1 MLARAYDEVDRV
13 LGTDLSVLP
22 TNAQVH
28 QVPYVAQIL
37 NETLRLWPTAP
48 AFSRCPYADTVIGG
62 RYLLEKGTTAMVLV
76 GMLHRDKQVWG
87 EEAEEFDPD
96 HFSPENQAK
105 TPPNA
110 FKPFGTG
117 QRACIGR
124 QFALQEATLVL
135 SMLLQRFEFID
146 YTNYQL
152 ETKQTL
158 TIKPTNFRIK
168 VKLRARR
175 TATAPLTPARP
186 AAAPQPAA
194 QPAPAPAPR
203 VDAHRTAL
211 LVLYGSNLGTAE
223 GLAHTLAQNATN
235 RGFVVT
241 VGALNDHVGSL
252 PKEGGVVIITAS
264 YNGQPPDNA
273 MKFCQWLQ
281 DPLLPADAL
290 AGVEYCVFGCGN
302 RDWAAT
308 YQAIP
313 KLIDAQ
319 LERHGAKRMY
329 RRGEGDARS
338 DFDGDYRAWYGPLW
352 ESVAKEFH
360 LPSSVA
366 QAQTTVPRS
375 EILEPPRRQEHQVEW
390 SEGRLRTCIAGGP
403 QGAVGFLVSRA
414 RPPNIRDLGV
424 LAVEYFCRNR
434 ANRQRLQNR

>member
-1 MLARAYDEVDRV
+1 LLKNPAVLARAYDEVDRV

-37 NETLRLWPTAP
+37 NETLRLWPTAS

-110 FKPFGTG
+110 IKPFGTG

-194 QPAPAPAPR
+194 QPAPRLLLAWTRTVRRCWCCMARTSGPPR
-203 VDAHRTAL
+203 VSPTPSPRTRPTE
-211 LVLYGSNLGTAE
+211 GSPGRSGRSTT
-223 GLAHTLAQNATN
+223 TLA
-235 RGFVVT
+235 
-241 VGALNDHVGSL
+241 
-252 PKEGGVVIITAS
+252 PC
-264 YNGQPPDNA
+264 P
-273 MKFCQWLQ
+273 
-281 DPLLPADAL
+281 
-290 AGVEYCVFGCGN
+290 
-302 RDWAAT
+302 
-308 YQAIP
+308 
-313 KLIDAQ
+313 
-319 LERHGAKRMY
+319 
-329 RRGEGDARS
+329 RRGGS
-338 DFDGDYRAWYGPLW
+338 
-352 ESVAKEFH
+352 
-360 LPSSVA
+360 
-366 QAQTTVPRS
+366 
-375 EILEPPRRQEHQVEW
+375 
-390 SEGRLRTCIAGGP
+390 
-403 QGAVGFLVSRA
+403 
-414 RPPNIRDLGV
+414 
-424 LAVEYFCRNR
+424 
-434 ANRQRLQNR
+434 